1 MCTFA
6 VPLNKIFRPAYQTSI
21 TSNIFE
27 EENGKWKVSL
37 DGLKEFDNIKIKG
50 KNNEDIKH
58 ISPQYWLGLL
68 QKSKEYP
75 WTRMGY
81 TYDWEE
87 NSTDHMGVSEFVIVP
102 GTEVTDVKFY
112 KEAELA
118 K

>member
-1 MCTFA
+1 
-6 VPLNKIFRPAYQTSI
+6 
-21 TSNIFE
+21 
-27 EENGKWKVSL
+27 
-37 DGLKEFDNIKIKG
+37 
-50 KNNEDIKH
+50 
-58 ISPQYWLGLL
+58 
-68 QKSKEYP
+68 
-75 WTRMGY
+75 MGY